1 MTDYGVMN
9 EEQPPST
16 LGIMSMSNSPDIII
30 DNIVDCQ
37 RITVYIKITDSD
49 IRTIQVNTLTDTVGS
64 IKVKVKH
71 KKAFAKELSEGL
83 KVRMIYRGRIMLD
96 PQSLSIYSK
105 KYLEMPDK
113 AYIHAAINQATI
125 SENQLVKKEE
135 PRGFEKLESSG
146 FNVDDIHNLR
156 FHFHAMCIYTG
167 IDKSD
172 EAQKLN
178 LEDEWLDGKIPAI
191 NANLQDRSEI
201 LLKNVDFI

>member
-9 EEQPPST
+9 EEQPS
-16 LGIMSMSNSPDIII
+16 SMSGIPSIPNSPDIII
-30 DNIVDCQ
+30 DNIIDCQ
-37 RITVYIKITDSD
+37 TITVYIKITDSD
-49 IRTIQVNTLTDTVGS
+49 IRTLQVNTLIDTVGS
-64 IKVKVKH
+64 IKIKVNC
-71 KKAFAKELSEGL
+71 KKVFSKEISEGL

-105 KYLEMPDK
+105 KYIEMPDK
-113 AYIHAAINQATI
+113 AYIHAAINQATVN
-125 SENQLVKKEE
+125 ENQLVKKEE

-167 IDKSD
+167 IDRND
-172 EAQKLN
+172 EVQKMN